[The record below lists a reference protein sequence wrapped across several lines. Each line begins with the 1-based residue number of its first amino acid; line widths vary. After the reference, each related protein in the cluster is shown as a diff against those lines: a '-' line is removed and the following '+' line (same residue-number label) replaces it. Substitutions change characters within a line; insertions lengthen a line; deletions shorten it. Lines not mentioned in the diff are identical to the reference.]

1 MEKLIKDKASKQL
14 LFIGIFSISMFFA
27 GLTSAF
33 IVRKAE
39 GNWTEFILPSW
50 FLYST
55 IVIVISSLL
64 LFLVKSQLKNNNS
77 VFNLIFTVLIL
88 GVLFSFFQFKGW
100 EQLTPQGIYLTGE
113 GSNASGSFLY
123 VLTVAHLAHLFGGLV
138 SLIFVSVKSKL
149 KLYSID
155 NCLGIE
161 LVSIYWHF
169 LALLWLYIY
178 VFLKFL

>member
-1 MEKLIKDKASKQL
+1 MCIRD
-14 LFIGIFSISMFFA
+14 
-27 GLTSAF
+27 
-33 IVRKAE
+33 R
-39 GNWTEFILPSW
+39 
-50 FLYST
+50 
-55 IVIVISSLL
+55 
-64 LFLVKSQLKNNNS
+64 
-77 VFNLIFTVLIL
+77 LIL

-100 EQLTPQGIYLTGE
+100 EQLTTQGVYLTGE

-123 VLTVAHLAHLFGGLV
+123 VLTVAHLAHLFGGLI

-149 KLYSID
+149 KLYTID

-169 LALLWLYIY
+169 LSLLWLYIY